1 MSNGRAINGCR
12 WKGKRRVK
20 RIVETGHVS
29 RAEPY
34 VKPSL
39 ISLLVL
45 HAWFLF
51 GVFRACGPGP
61 CLAWSGPRTCLTAS
75 LNNPSNLIYLLGS
88 HARMPAPAITIYLIV
103 FLYPLRV
110 TLVTNPSRYRDL
122 FKGLISLN
130 RWFFIHSRYIKLSIL
145 YLSGLSIYHLCR
157 TVLVLFIY

>member
-1 MSNGRAINGCR
+1 MDVGEKEKGELRELWKRAM
-12 WKGKRRVK
+12 WA
-20 RIVETGHVS
+20 EPS
-29 RAEPY
+29 RAVREAFFD
-34 VKPSL
+34 L
-39 ISLLVL
+39 LLVL

-88 HARMPAPAITIYLIV
+88 HARMPAPAITIYLI
-103 FLYPLRV
+103 FFQYPLRI
-110 TLVTNPSRYRDL
+110 TLVSNPSKYRDL
-122 FKGLISLN
+122 FKGLISIN
-130 RWFFIHSRYIKLSIL
+130 RWFFVHSRYIKLSIL